1 MWLLE
6 QKLVDEQR
14 AVAGGEEEWCLA
26 MPGGGGV
33 GVGKGGARGVEEE
46 EEGEKEEGWHV
57 EGERS
62 SGRIGRSCWVGRKT
76 FISPMQE
83 LVNYTLTL
91 TVKWSP

>member
-1 MWLLE
+1 MLE

-46 EEGEKEEGWHV
+46 EEEDEEGWHF
-57 EGERS
+57 EGNVPVTESARV
-62 SGRIGRSCWVGRKT
+62 VG
-76 FISPMQE
+76 
-83 LVNYTLTL
+83 
-91 TVKWSP
+91 

>member
-1 MWLLE
+1 MLE
-6 QKLVDEQR
+6 QKLVDEQC
-14 AVAGGEEEWCLA
+14 AVVGGEEEWCLA

-46 EEGEKEEGWHV
+46 EEEEEGWHV

-62 SGRIGRSCWVGRKT
+62 SGRIGRSCWVDRKIFAT
-76 FISPMQE
+76 NAMQE
-83 LVNYTLTL
+83 PVNYTLTL